1 MRRRSWLL
9 RTALPHTVVP
19 GTIGASA
26 ASSQMEVIA
35 GRDGS
40 DGVCARRKCH
50 VCVSKA

>member
-9 RTALPHTVVP
+9 RTALPHTVVH

-40 DGVCARRKCH
+40 DGVCATQMSRL
-50 VCVSKA
+50 CVEG